1 MITGKNIVL
10 TGGTSGIGKAVL
22 DLLAVEKS
30 NRIVVAARSA
40 AKLTGYGEN
49 VFPFPCDISTRE
61 GVDSLFEAMEAQ
73 LGKADIFIANAGA
86 PYYEVYD
93 YTNWDRVD
101 AIFRLN
107 AMSPMYTY
115 TKFLHHLD
123 GREGTLVYT
132 ISAMGEMAIPG
143 YALYTATKFA
153 MKGFQQAI
161 RLEKPKNLKLTCVYP
176 VATKTNF
183 FNVGGGGIDVGQP
196 FPVQSAEVVAKAMIR
211 AIERGKK
218 NLYPCPIYLPSR
230 TLMNLLPLTRSI
242 YWKIESN
249 RLDRF
254 LELSKKAE
262 QIKSN
267 KYSL

>member
-107 AMSPMYTY
+107 AMSPIYLY
-115 TKFLHHLD
+115 QVPSPP
-123 GREGTLVYT
+123 GWSG
-132 ISAMGEMAIPG
+132 G
-143 YALYTATKFA
+143 YAGIYNFCHGRNGYPGLC
-153 MKGFQQAI
+153 
-161 RLEKPKNLKLTCVYP
+161 PVYCNQVCHEGLP
-176 VATKTNF
+176 TGHSTGETQESEADLCLP
-183 FNVGGGGIDVGQP
+183 GGNQDQLLQRRRWRHRCRP
-196 FPVQSAEVVAKAMIR
+196 A
-211 AIERGKK
+211 
-218 NLYPCPIYLPSR
+218 LPSAVRGSGGKGNDPCHR
-230 TLMNLLPLTRSI
+230 TG
-242 YWKIESN
+242 
-249 RLDRF
+249 
-254 LELSKKAE
+254 
-262 QIKSN
+262 
-267 KYSL
+267 